1 MENSWQIKCGSSSTP
16 SMAPSSSPLEPR
28 DQMNTGFHSYP
39 HVGSDLRSMML
50 GRMEDPFCSNSL
62 NFSIHRSGCADLGN
76 SFLAL
81 LSGPPSLL
89 QCDFQELSY
98 PKASGSC
105 GKLPSNGTSV
115 TANAFGSDIPL
126 TSSGLLSENLGNQ
139 NPRNGADFC
148 PVVSSRA
155 VLSSNCSGNSVL
167 HDLQGSDLAK
177 AVISHIVPGSEKV
190 KGPYLSGGWHS
201 TSAVKPNS
209 MNVQS
214 SQKMPLEA
222 NSSISKQSSTFM
234 SGCPRVFCLDT
245 TGYLLLSNTGLL
257 GIVCLCHCFHMSVSK
272 FCEHSGLCDV
282 NPGDVVHMDSGET
295 IAQWRKLYFQ
305 KFRIRVPEDQSEWD
319 WPEGLSVTAGFVKS
333 RAANPNL
340 CKSSDASHRV
350 GSTGGLVRS
359 RQPLDH
365 VHFPKNPHTDQKLLI
380 DALQN
385 EKQRNFQD
393 VDNFLLKSSVGTSWR
408 NLHAAVD
415 NQMMECP
422 ISRCS
427 TTQKFVGT
435 GVDNGCQSI
444 SAYID
449 GIMKNGNPSTSFST
463 LQNVKDP
470 SKDSDVSKTKNEKD
484 SVIVG
489 RDATS
494 SNIELRL
501 GQPYQPSRTSG
512 NSILPVIGPQL
523 FDKLGNPP
531 KSCFPRQMIH
541 NAASYREED
550 YKQYH
555 HCAADPFNSSIER
568 EPSQLN
574 LGNHAFG
581 ISHAIDAARLENFKS
596 NVAKS
601 SVVSPL
607 TDFNNPA
614 DNVHSKAKV
623 NMVNGSEHMMHNTLH
638 RSSHGVECDPLTVCW
653 NGGNCLERQL
663 NISELNSLR
672 LADKGKGVGCVAD
685 ASYVATDTGF
695 GNHKQVPYSVL
706 GGSSESAVNDK
717 SRHLHQLSSVPSDA
731 SDARNLFSY
740 VEKDPCLGS
749 SGQCDHVLRSN
760 LPLQGVSMG
769 FPLVTSTSTP
779 DTTRALLKQEGTS
792 VSPYLLDENL
802 RLLALRQ
809 IMELSKQQH
818 ALSSIINQERGKYGN
833 SSNVQHSIVDPSTSL
848 EQRHGPDFTGKQEV
862 SEATMNLLQ
871 SAPTFRGSDAI
882 KKLPSVTGLYDCCNI
897 STFTPGIPFHPEGIS
912 LLSELSDDPIQNE
925 QPPLRFGRSDN
936 SVSRPSEHE
945 ICCQRVPYTY
955 YPGKCSCEART
966 NYLGRNVDPKVG
978 SSLNAFK
985 EQMGT
990 GSGEASMILTSRFVK
1005 DPFLVMD
1012 TSIALDESGKLN
1024 GKHDKNIVCHTS
1036 QWRDVPTK
1044 VKAVC
1049 DATVV
1054 ARLANVFD
1062 RRELDGCQRVDA
1074 STKYFNGAMQIAD
1087 SLKDQENSNVSSGCS
1102 APAITQVSSEVNN
1115 IDFSTVDAG
1124 DTGDVSNHIV
1134 DEGSGIDKCW
1144 SSDDALGSERSA
1156 EFLGSSCNIK
1166 LRKAGSSHIVNN
1178 ESRSL
1183 LDELKLIDSLTWKK
1197 SRNQIH
1203 SGHQIHTG
1211 LAICGKSNTSQKT
1224 ESGLKIGKR
1233 KKAIKLK
1240 MLSTSFVSAGPS
1252 LLPNENPKCVSTAE
1266 LPTCSSKDGQ
1276 GTCHTSGACLIQLSS
1291 KSRLSSAKT
1300 SSRKRGVREGDY
1312 QTDLNYDT
1320 DFGRNPEVSGRKKL
1334 RRDFASDAFREFQI
1348 QEPTHEDAE
1357 KTDNSVGCIRTSSSP
1372 QVNVCYLK
1380 ARPVVCGKYG
1390 EISCG
1395 KDVSKPAKIVPLSRI
1410 LKTASRCTLP
1420 KSCKP
1425 RLTSMRDLKKTN
1437 STLIDLACAKL
1448 TGLKN
1453 EEDNGSCDVTICDKM
1468 NRDSSMEETYKAWCS
1483 DKQFAKKLSVLEKE
1497 RDDKSEKDRSI
1508 LDGNIPAQLKLKC
1521 KEIRK
1526 RSIYELTIKGKK
1538 SCSNSIPLT
1547 KIPDCIPEM
1556 KVRKILKNAED
1567 SNHDLRKVCSN
1578 KSIQEHGCLSISNS
1592 DAFCCVCGRSNQDDI
1607 NCLLECGRCL
1617 IRVHQACYGVSKIPK
1632 GHWYCRPCRTNSKDI
1647 VCVLCGYGGG
1657 AMTRALRSRTVVKG
1671 ILKAWNV
1678 ETDCRHKKMISSAES
1693 LHKEPSVLHSSG
1705 SVLEGNSFRL
1715 VQPVNIKSSAIAVR
1729 KMDVEKQLD
1738 FRKDSLCCVGNL
1750 KAHNSITAGVLDS
1763 TVKQWVHMV
1772 CGLWTPRTRCP
1783 NVDTMTAFD
1792 VSGAS
1797 HPRANVV
1804 CSMCNRPG
1812 GSCIECRV
1820 VGCHIQFHP
1829 WCAHQKGLLQSEIEG
1844 VANENVGFYGRC
1856 VVHATYATSESYC
1869 DPINSEIGCQGE
1881 KELTCART
1889 EGYKGRKQDDHQCD
1903 LYGKSKG
1910 KGGCLVPQEQLNAW
1924 IHINGQ
1930 KPCTPG
1936 LPKLTISDIEYDCRK
1951 EYARYKQAKGWKHL
1965 VVYKSGI
1972 HALGLYTS
1980 RFISRGEMV
1989 VEYVGEI
1996 VGLRVADK
2004 RENEY
2009 QSGRKL
2015 QYKSACYFF
2024 RIDKEHIIDA
2034 TRKGGIARFVNHS
2047 CLPNCVAKVISV
2059 RTEKK
2064 VVFFAERDIFP
2075 GEEITYDYHFNHE
2088 DEGKKIPCFCNSKN
2102 CRRYLN

>member
-653 NGGNCLERQL
+653 NG
-663 NISELNSLR
+663 
-672 LADKGKGVGCVAD
+672 
-685 ASYVATDTGF
+685 GF

-2047 CLPNCVAKVISV
+2047 CLVMVSLLQFKPNCVAKVISV

>member
-16 SMAPSSSPLEPR
+16 SMAPSSSLEPR
-28 DQMNTGFHSYP
+28 DQMNTGYYSYP
-39 HVGSDLRSMML
+39 HVGSDLRSTVL

-62 NFSIHRSGCADLGN
+62 NFSIHRPGCADLGN

-115 TANAFGSDIPL
+115 TANAFGNDIPL
-126 TSSGLLSENLGNQ
+126 ISNGLLSENLSNQ

-148 PVVSSRA
+148 PVVPSRA
-155 VLSSNCSGNSVL
+155 VLSSNCCGNSVL
-167 HDLQGSDLAK
+167 HDIQGSDLAK
-177 AVISHIVPGSEKV
+177 AAISHVVPGSEKV

-201 TSAVKPNS
+201 TSPVNTGKLNS
-209 MNVQS
+209 MNVPS
-214 SQKMPLEA
+214 SQKMPFEV

-333 RAANPNL
+333 RVANPNL

-350 GSTGGLVRS
+350 GSSGGLVRS

-365 VHFPKNPHTDQKLLI
+365 VHFPKNPHTDQKSLI

-427 TTQKFVGT
+427 TTQ
-435 GVDNGCQSI
+435 
-444 SAYID
+444 
-449 GIMKNGNPSTSFST
+449 
-463 LQNVKDP
+463 
-470 SKDSDVSKTKNEKD
+470 
-484 SVIVG
+484 

-512 NSILPVIGPQL
+512 NSILPFIGPQL

-541 NAASYREED
+541 NANYREED
-550 YKQYH
+550 YRQYH
-555 HCAADPFNSSIER
+555 HCAADPFNSSTER
-568 EPSQLN
+568 EPSRLN
-574 LGNHAFG
+574 FGNHAFG
-581 ISHAIDAARLENFKS
+581 ISHAIDAVRLENFKN

-601 SVVSPL
+601 SVVSPVM
-607 TDFNNPA
+607 DFNNPA
-614 DNVHSKAKV
+614 DSVHSKAKV
-623 NMVNGSEHMMHNTLH
+623 NMVNGSEHMMHKALH
-638 RSSHGVECDPLTVCW
+638 RSSLAAECDPFTVCW
-653 NGGNCLERQL
+653 NGGNCLERQF

-672 LADKGKGVGCVAD
+672 LTDKGKGVGCVAD
-685 ASYVATDTGF
+685 ASYVATDTVF
-695 GNHKQVPYSVL
+695 GNHKQVPNSVL

-717 SRHLHQLSSVPSDA
+717 SCHLHQFSSVPSDA

-749 SGQCDHVLRSN
+749 SGHCDHVLRSN

-769 FPLVTSTSTP
+769 FPLVTSTSPP
-779 DTTRALLKQEGTS
+779 DNTRGLLKQEGTS

-818 ALSSIINQERGKYGN
+818 ALSSIINQERGKYGS
-833 SSNVQHSIVDPSTSL
+833 SSNVQHSIVDPSTFR
-848 EQRHGPDFTGKQEV
+848 EQRHGPDFTSKQGV

-871 SAPTFRGSDAI
+871 SAPTFRGSDDI
-882 KKLPSVTGLYDCCNI
+882 KKVPSVTGLYDCCNI

-912 LLSELSDDPIQNE
+912 LPSELSDDQIQNE
-925 QPPLRFGRSDN
+925 QSSLRFGRSDN

-945 ICCQRVPYTY
+945 ICCPRVPYTY
-955 YPGKCSCEART
+955 YPGRCSCEAHT
-966 NYLGRNVDPKVG
+966 NHLGRNVDPKVG

-990 GSGEASMILTSRFVK
+990 GSGEASMILTSRFAK
-1005 DPFLVMD
+1005 DPFLLMD

-1024 GKHDKNIVCHTS
+1024 GKLNKNIVCHAS

-1054 ARLANVFD
+1054 ARFANVFD
-1062 RRELDGCQRVDA
+1062 RREHDGCQLVDA
-1074 STKYFNGAMQIAD
+1074 SAKYFDGAMQIVD

-1102 APAITQVSSEVNN
+1102 APAVTQASIEVNN

-1124 DTGDVSNHIV
+1124 DTGDGSNHIV

-1156 EFLGSSCNIK
+1156 EFHGSSCNIK
-1166 LRKAGSSHIVNN
+1166 LRKEGSSHIVNN

-1203 SGHQIHTG
+1203 TG
-1211 LAICGKSNTSQKT
+1211 LAICGKSSTSQKT
-1224 ESGLKIGKR
+1224 ESGLKMGKR

-1240 MLSTSFVSAGPS
+1240 MLSTSFVSTGPS
-1252 LLPNENPKCVSTAE
+1252 LLPCENPQCVSTAGF
-1266 LPTCSSKDGQ
+1266 PTCSSKDGQ
-1276 GTCHTSGACLIQLSS
+1276 GTCHTSGACLIQLGS
-1291 KSRLSSAKT
+1291 KSRLSSVKT
-1300 SSRKRGVREGDY
+1300 SSCKRGVREGDY
-1312 QTDLNYDT
+1312 QTELNYDA

-1334 RRDFASDAFREFQI
+1334 RRDFASDSFRQFQI
-1348 QEPTHEDAE
+1348 QEPTHEEAE
-1357 KTDNSVGCIRTSSSP
+1357 KTDNSVGCVRTSSSP
-1372 QVNVCYLK
+1372 QVNGCYLK

-1395 KDVSKPAKIVPLSRI
+1395 KAVSKPAKIVPLSRI

-1420 KSCKP
+1420 KSCKT
-1425 RLTSMRDLKKTN
+1425 RLTSMRDLKKKN
-1437 STLIDLACAKL
+1437 STLNDLACAKL

-1453 EEDNGSCDVTICDKM
+1453 EEDNGSCDVTVCDKM
-1468 NRDSSMEETYKAWCS
+1468 NRDSSMEETDKAWCT
-1483 DKQFAKKLSVLEKE
+1483 DKQFAKKLSILEKE

-1508 LDGNIPAQLKLKC
+1508 LDSNIPAQLKLKC
-1521 KEIRK
+1521 KEVRK

-1538 SCSNSIPLT
+1538 SSSDSIPLT
-1547 KIPDCIPEM
+1547 KIPDCTPEM
-1556 KVRKILKNAED
+1556 KVCKIMKNAED
-1567 SNHDLRKVCSN
+1567 SNYDLRKVCSN
-1578 KSIQEHGCLSISNS
+1578 KYIQEHGCLSISNS

-1607 NCLLECGRCL
+1607 NSLLECGRCL

-1632 GHWYCRPCRTNSKDI
+1632 GRWYCRPCRTGSKDI

-1657 AMTRALRSRTVVKG
+1657 AMTRALRSRAVVKG
-1671 ILKAWNV
+1671 ILRAWNV
-1678 ETDCRHKKMISSAES
+1678 ETECRHKKMISSSES
-1693 LHKEPSVLHSSG
+1693 LQKEPSVLHSSG

-1715 VQPVNIKSSAIAVR
+1715 VQPVNIKSSAIAAR

-1738 FRKDSLCCVGNL
+1738 VQDSLCCVSNL

-1856 VVHATYATSESYC
+1856 ALHATYATSESYC

-1881 KELTCART
+1881 KELACART
-1889 EGYKGRKQDDHQCD
+1889 EGYKGRKQDDYQCD
-1903 LYGKSKG
+1903 LYGESKG

-1930 KPCTPG
+1930 KPCAPG
-1936 LPKLTISDIEYDCRK
+1936 LPKLAISDIEYDCRK
-1951 EYARYKQAKGWKHL
+1951 EYARYKQAKGWKNL

>member
-105 GKLPSNGTSV
+105 
-115 TANAFGSDIPL
+115 
-126 TSSGLLSENLGNQ
+126 ENLGNQ

-2047 CLPNCVAKVISV
+2047 CLVMVSLLQFKPNCVAKVISV